1 MTKHITPPLILAS
14 QSPRRKEL
22 LEQAGLVFTVVP
34 SGVDENEITVTE
46 PAHYAR
52 YLAEAKAMDISEK
65 FPDNWVL
72 GADTIV
78 VSDGLVLGKPG
89 SVDEARAMMKR
100 LSGRQHIV
108 YTGFCICRKN
118 SGNKIS
124 ETVQTLV
131 EFKVLSEGEMTWY
144 VETPEPYDKAGGY
157 AIQGLGAFLVK
168 RIEGSY
174 TSVVGLPVCEV
185 IEALTALGAL
195 S

>member
-89 SVDEARAMMKR
+89 NVDEARAMMKR

-108 YTGFCICRKN
+108 YTGFCICCKN
-118 SGNKIS
+118 SRKKIS

-131 EFKVLSEGEMTWY
+131 EFKVLSDGEMTWY

>member
-22 LEQAGLVFTVVP
+22 LEQAGLAFTVVP
-34 SGVDENEITVTE
+34 SDVDEDGITVTE
-46 PAHYAR
+46 PARYAR

-78 VSDGLVLGKPG
+78 VADGLILGKPG
-89 SVDEARAMMKR
+89 SKEEAMSMMKR
-100 LSGRQHIV
+100 LSGRQHVV
-108 YTGFCICRKN
+108 YTGFCLSFKKGGKR
-118 SGNKIS
+118 IS

-131 EFKVLSEGEMTWY
+131 EFKVLSDKEITWY
-144 VETPEPYDKAGGY
+144 VATPEPYDKAGGY
-157 AIQGLGAFLVK
+157 AIQGQGAFLVK

-185 IEALTALGAL
+185 IESLTAMGAL